1 MAGGAGAAGAAG
13 GISGE
18 LTTTKLLL
26 NLRRS
31 LSEQLF
37 SFLFELSYVPWA

>member
-1 MAGGAGAAGAAG
+1 MINPSRNNIYLLFNKAGGMVGGAGAAGAAG

-26 NLRRS
+26 NLR
-31 LSEQLF
+31 
-37 SFLFELSYVPWA
+37 

>member
-26 NLRRS
+26 NLR
-31 LSEQLF
+31 
-37 SFLFELSYVPWA
+37 